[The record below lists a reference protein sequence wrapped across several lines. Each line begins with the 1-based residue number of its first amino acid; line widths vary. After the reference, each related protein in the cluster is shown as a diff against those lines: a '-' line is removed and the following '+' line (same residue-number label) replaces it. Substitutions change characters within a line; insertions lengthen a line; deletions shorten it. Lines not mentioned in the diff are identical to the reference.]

1 MSTLL
6 KPQYVNESII
16 SLWISQIWANQDD
29 VYTSDALMSSDD

>member
-16 SLWISQIWANQDD
+16 SLWISQAWTDEYGEI
-29 VYTSDALMSSDD
+29 TSDVSMSSGG